1 MISFDELLARLLPLL
16 MLFRP
21 AGSLLKYI
29 ASRFSSDKCLRI
41 AASLSY
47 TSLLALV
54 PMLAISLSIL
64 SAFPVFNEARDG
76 IQALIFENFAPNTG
90 EALTDYIQT
99 FIRNTAG
106 LTAIGIVGLAATA
119 VMLLATIE
127 DALNT
132 IFRVEKKRPFVGRL
146 LVFWAVLTM
155 GPLLMG
161 ASFSLSSY
169 FYALAQVLDQEV
181 ASGLTTLVRDLVP
194 VILSATGFAIM
205 YVFMPNRPVKLRH
218 AAVGAL
224 VAATMFELLKT
235 GFTSVVIGGGT
246 YSTIYGAM
254 ATVPIFLVWMYVSW
268 TVVLFGALLTAALP
282 DWMADRK
289 YDPTTATDPRK
300 RLDRALAVLSALLED
315 SQSAGTLNQDQL
327 IAAAGRGED
336 QFHGAIEELYEA
348 GFIEQ
353 TADEKWVLSRDLR
366 AATLYDLYE
375 AFGCGI
381 HAAETSEEDRSVWTR
396 QLDGLCAGLDDSHKA
411 LLKQPIA
418 DFLSLS
424 VRDQPARP
432 ATAAE

>member
-1 MISFDELLARLLPLL
+1 MPSFEEILARLMPLML
-16 MLFRP
+16 LFRP

-29 ASRFSSDKCLRI
+29 ASRFSGDKCLRI

-64 SAFPVFNEARDG
+64 SAFPVFDEARDG
-76 IQALIFENFAPNTG
+76 IQQLIFENFAPNTG
-90 EALTDYIQT
+90 EALSEYIQT
-99 FIRNTAG
+99 FVRNTTG
-106 LTAIGIVGLAATA
+106 LTAVGIVGIAATS

-132 IFRVEKKRPFVGRL
+132 IFRVEKKRPFVGRM
-146 LVFWAVLTM
+146 LVFWAVLTL

-169 FYALAQVLDQEV
+169 FYALTKVLDTGV
-181 ASGLTTLVRDLVP
+181 ASGLTQLLRDLVP
-194 VILSATGFAIM
+194 VILSAAGFAVM
-205 YVFMPNRPVKLRH
+205 YIFMPNRPVKLRH

-224 VAATMFELLKT
+224 AAAILFETLKSA
-235 GFTSVVIGGGT
+235 FTSLVIGGGT

-289 YDPTTATDPRK
+289 YDPTVDTDPRK
-300 RLDRALAVLSALLED
+300 RLDRALAVLAAMLED
-315 SQSAGTLNQDQL
+315 SRSTGTLTQDEL
-327 IAAAGRGED
+327 VTAVGRGE
-336 QFHGAIEELYEA
+336 HEILGALEELYDA

-353 TADEKWVLSRDLR
+353 TADDKWVLSRDLTT
-366 AATLYDLYE
+366 ASVYEIYDS
-375 AFGCGI
+375 FGCTI
-381 HAAETSEEDRSVWTR
+381 HAEDNPDLAPEAADWRKR
-396 QLDGLCAGLDDSHKA
+396 LNDLCAGIDESNRQTLSMS
-411 LLKQPIA
+411 IA
-418 DFLSLS
+418 AFLE
-424 VRDQPARP
+424 ARQSP
-432 ATAAE
+432 DVKAAE

>member
-16 MLFRP
+16 MLFKP

-64 SAFPVFNEARDG
+64 SAFPVFNDAREG

-181 ASGLTTLVRDLVP
+181 ASGL
-194 VILSATGFAIM
+194 
-205 YVFMPNRPVKLRH
+205 
-218 AAVGAL
+218 
-224 VAATMFELLKT
+224 
-235 GFTSVVIGGGT
+235 
-246 YSTIYGAM
+246 
-254 ATVPIFLVWMYVSW
+254 
-268 TVVLFGALLTAALP
+268 
-282 DWMADRK
+282 
-289 YDPTTATDPRK
+289 
-300 RLDRALAVLSALLED
+300 
-315 SQSAGTLNQDQL
+315 
-327 IAAAGRGED
+327 
-336 QFHGAIEELYEA
+336 
-348 GFIEQ
+348 
-353 TADEKWVLSRDLR
+353 
-366 AATLYDLYE
+366 
-375 AFGCGI
+375 
-381 HAAETSEEDRSVWTR
+381 
-396 QLDGLCAGLDDSHKA
+396 
-411 LLKQPIA
+411 
-418 DFLSLS
+418 
-424 VRDQPARP
+424 
-432 ATAAE
+432 

>member
-1 MISFDELLARLLPLL
+1 MISFDELLVRILPLL
-16 MLFRP
+16 LVFKP
-21 AGSLLKYI
+21 AGSLLRYI
-29 ASRFSSDKCLRI
+29 AARFSGDKCLRI

-64 SAFPVFNEARDG
+64 SAFPVFDEARDG
-76 IQALIFENFAPNTG
+76 IQQLIFDNFAPNTG

-99 FIRNTAG
+99 FIKNTAG

-127 DALNT
+127 DAFNT
-132 IFRVEKKRPFVGRL
+132 IFRVEKKRPFIGRL

-169 FYALAQVLDQEV
+169 FYALAEV
-181 ASGLTTLVRDLVP
+181 FDTEVVSGLTSLVRDLIP
-194 VILSATGFAIM
+194 VLLSAAGFAVM

-218 AAVGAL
+218 AIVGAL
-224 VAATMFELLKT
+224 IAATLFELLKS
-235 GFTSVVIGGGT
+235 GFTSLVIGGGT

-289 YDPTTATDPRK
+289 YDPTVDTDPRK
-300 RLDRALAVLSALLED
+300 RLDRALAVLAVMLED
-315 SQSAGTLNQDQL
+315 TRSAGTMTQEELS
-327 IAAAGRGED
+327 AAAGRGEHE
-336 QFHGAIEELYEA
+336 FHGAIEELYEA

-353 TADEKWVLSRDLR
+353 TSDEKWVLSRDLTK
-366 AATLYDLYE
+366 ASLYDLYD

-381 HAAETSEEDRSVWTR
+381 HAGDA
-396 QLDGLCAGLDDSHKA
+396 DGEGAKAGWRTWLNEICGTLDDDHRRILA
-411 LLKQPIA
+411 MPLA
-418 DFLSLS
+418 DFLDGQSTAK
-424 VRDQPARP
+424 AR
-432 ATAAE
+432 AAE

>member
-16 MLFRP
+16 MLFKP

-161 ASFSLSSY
+161 AS
-169 FYALAQVLDQEV
+169 AQVLDQEV
-181 ASGLTTLVRDLVP
+181 ASGLTALVRDLVP
-194 VILSATGFAIM
+194 VILSAAGFAIM

-218 AAVGAL
+218 AAAGAL
-224 VAATMFELLKT
+224 VAATMFELLKS
-235 GFTSVVIGGGT
+235 GFTSVIIGGGT

-300 RLDRALAVLSALLED
+300 RLDRALAVLSALMED
-315 SQSAGTLNQDQL
+315 SQTAGTLKQDQL
-327 IAAAGRGED
+327 IEAAGRGED

-353 TADEKWVLSRDLR
+353 TADEKWVLSRDLH

-381 HAAETSEEDRSVWTR
+381 HAAETSEEDHSIWTR

-418 DFLSLS
+418 DFLSA
-424 VRDQPARP
+424 RDQSVRP

>member
-1 MISFDELLARLLPLL
+1 MISFEDLVARMAPLL
-16 MLFRP
+16 LLFKP
-21 AGSLLKYI
+21 AGSLMRYI
-29 ASRFSSDKCLRI
+29 GSRFAGDKCLRI

-64 SAFPVFNEARDG
+64 SAFPVFDEARDG
-76 IQALIFENFAPNTG
+76 IQQLIFDNFAPNTG
-90 EALTDYIQT
+90 EALADYVQT

-106 LTAIGIVGLAATA
+106 LTALGIVGLAATA

-169 FYALAQVLDQEV
+169 FFALAQVLDTEV
-181 ASGLTTLVRDLVP
+181 GSGLTGLVRDLIPIV
-194 VILSATGFAIM
+194 LSAAGFAVM

-218 AAVGAL
+218 AVVGAL
-224 VAATMFELLKT
+224 IAATMFELLKSA
-235 GFTSVVIGGGT
+235 FTSLVIGGGT

-254 ATVPIFLVWMYVSW
+254 ATVPIFLVWMYMSW

-289 YDPTTATDPRK
+289 YDPSVDTDPRK
-300 RLDRALAVLSALLED
+300 RLDRALAVLGAMLED
-315 SQSAGTLNQDQL
+315 TRSAGTLTQEEL
-327 IAAAGRGED
+327 CAETGRGEHE
-336 QFHGAIEELYEA
+336 FHGAIEELYEA

-353 TADEKWVLSRDLR
+353 TSDEKWVLSRDLTQ
-366 AATLYDLYE
+366 ATLYDLYD

-381 HAAETSEEDRSVWTR
+381 HAGELEGGEPDADWRKWLNEICGTLDEDHRR
-396 QLDGLCAGLDDSHKA
+396 ILA
-411 LLKQPIA
+411 QPLA
-418 DFLSLS
+418 DFLDGRS
-424 VRDQPARP
+424 RAKAR
-432 ATAAE
+432 AAE

>member
-1 MISFDELLARLLPLL
+1 MPSFEEILARLMPLML
-16 MLFRP
+16 LFRP

-29 ASRFSSDKCLRI
+29 ASRFSGDKCLRI

-64 SAFPVFNEARDG
+64 SAFPVFDEARDG
-76 IQALIFENFAPNTG
+76 IQQLIFENFAPNTG
-90 EALTDYIQT
+90 EALSEYIQT
-99 FIRNTAG
+99 FVRNTTG
-106 LTAIGIVGLAATA
+106 LTAVGIVGIAATS

-132 IFRVEKKRPFVGRL
+132 IFRVEKKRPFVGRM
-146 LVFWAVLTM
+146 LVFWAVLTL

-169 FYALAQVLDQEV
+169 FYALTKVLDTGV
-181 ASGLTTLVRDLVP
+181 ASGLTQLLRDLVP
-194 VILSATGFAIM
+194 VILSAAGFAVM
-205 YVFMPNRPVKLRH
+205 YIFMPNRPVKLRH

-224 VAATMFELLKT
+224 AAAILFETLKSA
-235 GFTSVVIGGGT
+235 FTSLVIGGGT

-289 YDPTTATDPRK
+289 YDPTVDTDPRK
-300 RLDRALAVLSALLED
+300 RLDRALAVLAAMLED
-315 SQSAGTLNQDQL
+315 SRSTGTLTQDEL
-327 IAAAGRGED
+327 VTAVGRGE
-336 QFHGAIEELYEA
+336 HEILGALEELYDA

-353 TADEKWVLSRDLR
+353 TADDKWVLSRDLTT
-366 AATLYDLYE
+366 ASVYEIYDS
-375 AFGCGI
+375 FGCTI
-381 HAAETSEEDRSVWTR
+381 HAEDNPDLAPEAADWRKR
-396 QLDGLCAGLDDSHKA
+396 LNDLCAGIDESNRQTLSMS
-411 LLKQPIA
+411 IA
-418 DFLSLS
+418 AFLE
-424 VRDQPARP
+424 ARQSP
-432 ATAAE
+432 EVKAAE

>member
-1 MISFDELLARLLPLL
+1 MPSFEEILARLVPLL
-16 MLFRP
+16 LLFRP

-29 ASRFSSDKCLRI
+29 ASRFSGDKCLRI

-64 SAFPVFNEARDG
+64 SAFPVFDDARDG
-76 IQALIFENFAPNTG
+76 IQQLIFENFAPNTG
-90 EALTDYIQT
+90 EALSEYIQT
-99 FIRNTAG
+99 FVRNTTG
-106 LTAIGIVGLAATA
+106 LTAVGIVGIAATS

-132 IFRVEKKRPFVGRL
+132 IFRVEKKRPFVGRM
-146 LVFWAVLTM
+146 LVFWAVLTL

-169 FYALAQVLDQEV
+169 FYALTKVLDSGV
-181 ASGLTTLVRDLVP
+181 ASGLTQVLRDLVP
-194 VILSATGFAIM
+194 VILSAAGFAVM
-205 YVFMPNRPVKLRH
+205 YIFMPNRPVKLRH

-224 VAATMFELLKT
+224 AAAILFETLKSA
-235 GFTSVVIGGGT
+235 FTSLVIGGGT

-289 YDPTTATDPRK
+289 YDPTVDTDPRK
-300 RLDRALAVLSALLED
+300 RLDRALAVLAAMLED
-315 SQSAGTLNQDQL
+315 SRSTGTLTQDEL
-327 IAAAGRGED
+327 VAAVGRGE
-336 QFHGAIEELYEA
+336 HEILGALEELYDA

-353 TADEKWVLSRDLR
+353 TADDKWVLSRDLTT
-366 AATLYDLYE
+366 ASVYEIYDS
-375 AFGCGI
+375 FGCTI
-381 HAAETSEEDRSVWTR
+381 HAEDNPDLAPESADWRKR
-396 QLDGLCAGLDDSHKA
+396 LNDLCAGIDESNRQTLSMSIAAFLD
-411 LLKQPIA
+411 
-418 DFLSLS
+418 
-424 VRDQPARP
+424 ARQSP
-432 ATAAE
+432 DVKAAE